1 MICYIGLSIFSY
13 RRMELMLMK
22 YQYVL
27 LHSLAECDVHSTNS
41 EDVYLLLFII
51 CGENYF
57 WK

>member
-13 RRMELMLMK
+13 LRMEPMLMK
-22 YQYVL
+22 YQYIL
-27 LHSLAECDVHSTNS
+27 LNSLAECDVHSTNS
-41 EDVYLLLFII
+41 EDVNLLLFII